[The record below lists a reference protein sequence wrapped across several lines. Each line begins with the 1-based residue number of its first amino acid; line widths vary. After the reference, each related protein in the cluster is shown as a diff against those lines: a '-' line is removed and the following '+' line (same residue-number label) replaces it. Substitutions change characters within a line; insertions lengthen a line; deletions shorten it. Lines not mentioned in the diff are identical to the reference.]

1 MDSTNRPKP
10 HPPIK
15 KTVEE
20 KTSPIN
26 SPFSDEALFEKLRQQ
41 ASENSIGPKNPR
53 RVKKSDEERVEK
65 KPAEK
70 KPFVF
75 KEHLTERPFKN
86 HDGLQK
92 LKESITTEEPRP
104 RYLGE

>member
-1 MDSTNRPKP
+1 MDSINRPKP

-15 KTVEE
+15 KVVEVDISTNKQE
-20 KTSPIN
+20 NTPATPVETSTESKAP
-26 SPFSDEALFEKLRQQ
+26 A
-41 ASENSIGPKNPR
+41 
-53 RVKKSDEERVEK
+53 K
-65 KPAEK
+65 KPY
-70 KPFVF
+70 VF

-104 RYLGE
+104 RYLGERPRSASRSKRSK